1 MMGDDMLEIDIRPIR
16 GVLFVRLKG
25 KLNKNNI
32 DKLETEV
39 IKFQKKVG
47 IKNIV
52 FNINE
57 LDDIDDFGKYA
68 LISSFNLCMKNKGQ
82 SLICLGDNK
91 EMSDKLKDVFSK
103 FNFVSDELAAVN
115 LINS

>member
-1 MMGDDMLEIDIRPIR
+1 MLDIDIRPEK

-25 KLNKNNI
+25 NLDKKNI
-32 DKLETEV
+32 CKLETEV

-57 LDDIDDFGKYA
+57 VDEIDNDGKYA
-68 LISSFNLCMKNKGQ
+68 LINSFNLCIENKGQ
-82 SLICLGDNK
+82 GFICLGDNEK
-91 EMSDKLKDVFSK
+91 ISDKLTDVFSK
-103 FNFVSDELAAVN
+103 VNFVSDELAAVN